1 MRVFFRLFFV
11 SNCADNV
18 GMSKTL
24 PVLLFFAI
32 SGLSIGA
39 APVYKSE
46 DEFGRPVFTDQG
58 VTESEEVKIRETTTY
73 SNDAAPTYA
82 PRKPRKSPTPEAFQ
96 YIGALITS
104 PENETVVRDNA
115 GNLQLTIK
123 VVPGIS
129 PGHRLQLLRNGEVFR
144 ELTNTG
150 PVALQN
156 VDRGTHTFS
165 VQIVDKDTSKVL
177 FTGPST
183 TVTLLR
189 HSIRH

>member
-1 MRVFFRLFFV
+1 MDHM
-11 SNCADNV
+11 NHHE
-18 GMSKTL
+18 
-24 PVLLFFAI
+24 P
-32 SGLSIGA
+32 
-39 APVYKSE
+39 
-46 DEFGRPVFTDQG
+46 
-58 VTESEEVKIRETTTY
+58 
-73 SNDAAPTYA
+73 PTN
-82 PRKPRKSPTPEAFQ
+82 R
-96 YIGALITS
+96 
-104 PENETVVRDNA
+104 
-115 GNLQLTIK
+115 
-123 VVPGIS
+123 IS